1 MKCAC
6 MVWYVPVCMCLCEFL
21 KSKIQWNQQQVV
33 SILIPT
39 YTNLQRTIQKICLI
53 ISGSG
58 HIMLIHEYL
67 EMDVYGLPLVIN
79 SVCVHTIRIFF
90 VVYFVIYFQHY
101 PRWRH

>member
-1 MKCAC
+1 

-79 SVCVHTIRIFF
+79 SVCV
-90 VVYFVIYFQHY
+90 VVSLGAGVGSLVDRVEVVNID
-101 PRWRH
+101 PLDT